1 MFFMLLPSLELPCA
15 SALPDRRVAA
25 ALIADPLTARFRKS
39 LLVRI
44 IEVSTPGH
52 FLANTSATCFFIY
65 SAEMENAFALPNHQ
79 CSVRAALVVAHFFSR
94 GRNSYALRLDETG
107 QLESVSLQS

>member
-1 MFFMLLPSLELPCA
+1 
-15 SALPDRRVAA
+15 
-25 ALIADPLTARFRKS
+25 
-39 LLVRI
+39 VRI

-65 SAEMENAFALPNHQ
+65 SAEMENAFAVPNHQ
-79 CSVRAALVVAHFFSR
+79 CSFRAALVVAHFFSR

-107 QLESVSLQS
+107 QLESVSLQSRC